1 MFMHAYSMYDDDD
14 DGNYP
19 QRLSIDSNFRSSQS
33 GLLISEMNPKEKK
46 LKQRL

>member
-1 MFMHAYSMYDDDD
+1 MFMHAYSMYD

-33 GLLISEMNPKEKK
+33 GLLISEMNPNEKK